1 MYRKHIFCLTLL
13 CGVASIYTPM
23 AHAASAKSLVEKGN
37 KAYAEGD
44 VNTALQAYTEAQE
57 KLPDDAIIAFN
68 RGVAQY
74 QQGNYA
80 EAQKAFSD
88 AMKSDDT
95 ALQAAAH
102 HNLGNC
108 LVQSAQQQMKEM
120 QQEPQ
125 KGMDAGK
132 ELLKQSIPAY
142 RKALELD
149 PKLMAAAKNIEF
161 TRAQIQQLEK
171 LQKKMQQQQ
180 QQQQQA
186 QDEAKEALDK
196 LIQEQQQ
203 TQKQT
208 QKEAQQ
214 PSGDP
219 SQTEQLAKQQQQHK
233 KDAEQL
239 SEELKKQPAPTM
251 EKAQE
256 HLDKAMSHQEDAER
270 DLHDQQAQEAQ
281 KDQEKALEELQKAR
295 EALNQ
300 PKEDQQDK
308 QQQQQGESDEKQKD
322 DKQQQTSSDENDKEQ
337 ENAQQQ
343 QQQQQSA
350 PEEGEES
357 EMKAAPLDE
366 AAQDILEEEKE
377 LREMRRVR
385 QPGGYRPVEK
395 DW

>member
-68 RGVAQY
+68 RGIALY
-74 QQGNYA
+74 QQGNYE
-80 EAQKAFSD
+80 EAQKAFSN
-88 AMKSDDT
+88 ALKSDDIT
-95 ALQAAAH
+95 LQAATH
-102 HNLGNC
+102 LNVGNC
-108 LVQSAQQQMKEM
+108 LFSQARLQNDQRDLETAKKTLENSL
-120 QQEPQ
+120 P
-125 KGMDAGK
+125 
-132 ELLKQSIPAY
+132 LY
-142 RKALELD
+142 RKAFKLNPELTV
-149 PKLMAAAKNIEF
+149 AAKNIEK
-161 TRAQIQQLEK
+161 TRKEIKRIQNEIKKQEK
-171 LQKKMQQQQ
+171 QQ

-203 TQKQT
+203 TQEQT

-256 HLDKAMSHQEDAER
+256 HLDKAMSHQEDAEQ

-322 DKQQQTSSDENDKEQ
+322 DKQQQKSSDENDKEQ

-343 QQQQQSA
+343 QQQQQSV